1 MLHSGQKAGLGI
13 LKLIL
18 LTCCELFA
26 VPRSDLVENVWIK
39 MAAPLLIKN
48 RNFRLLFGA
57 GTLTNL
63 GDGMVVLALPW
74 LATLMS
80 QNPVA
85 IGAVAAAGRLPWL
98 LFAIPAGVII
108 DNSDHRKLIARAD
121 ILRAAIVSAIMMLAM
136 SEPVDGAVWLLAALA
151 FLLGSAEVL
160 RDSAAQTMLP
170 SIVEP
175 KDLEV
180 ANGQLWSSE
189 QLTGQFIGPPLA
201 GVLIAAGV
209 GIPFGLDAALLVLAA
224 GLVWMISLK
233 PRAKVQSGFRKALI
247 EGVAFM
253 RSDPLLLRLAIVLGI
268 ANFIATATI
277 TIQVLFAQDVLA
289 ISAYSYGLVLSVA
302 AIGAITGSLL
312 APRFIS
318 VLGTQTCLYLS
329 IATWGI
335 GYGTIGISHT
345 GVAMAIALFFVM
357 AAAMLWNVITVSWR
371 QRRIPSEILG
381 RVNSIY
387 RFFGWGSMP
396 LGAMTGGI
404 LVSVLE
410 QDFGR
415 EIALRSAFACAGAAC
430 ALLLLYALFKLR
442 LD

>member
-1 MLHSGQKAGLGI
+1 
-13 LKLIL
+13 
-18 LTCCELFA
+18 
-26 VPRSDLVENVWIK
+26 

-48 RNFRLLFGA
+48 RNYRLLFGA

-63 GDGMVVLALPW
+63 GDGLVLLALPW
-74 LATLMS
+74 FATLMS
-80 QNPVA
+80 ENPLA
-85 IGAVAAAGRLPWL
+85 IGAVAASSRLPWL
-98 LFAIPAGVII
+98 FFAIPAGVII
-108 DNSDHRKLIARAD
+108 DNADHKKLIAGAD
-121 ILRAAIVSAIMMLAM
+121 ILRAAIVLAILMLAM
-136 SEPVDGAVWLLAALA
+136 NDHAQGAIWVLAGLA

-160 RDSAAQTMLP
+160 RDNAAQTMLP
-170 SIVEP
+170 SIVESR
-175 KDLEV
+175 DLEV

-201 GVLIAAGV
+201 GVLIAAGI

-233 PRAKVQSGFRKALI
+233 PRARGQTSFRNGLI
-247 EGVAFM
+247 EGIAFM
-253 RSDPLLLRLAIVLGI
+253 RGDPLLLRLAVVLGV
-268 ANFIATATI
+268 ANFIATAAI

-289 ISAYSYGLVLSVA
+289 LSAYSYGLVLSVA
-302 AIGAITGSLL
+302 AVGAITGSLL

-318 VLGTQTCLYLS
+318 MLGAQACLYLS
-329 IATWGI
+329 IAIWGI
-335 GYGTIGISHT
+335 GYGAIGLSHT
-345 GVAMAIALFFVM
+345 GIAMAIALFFVM

-371 QRRIPSEILG
+371 QRRIPPELLG

-404 LVSVLE
+404 LVSMLE
-410 QDFGR
+410 HEFGR
-415 EIALRSAFACAGAAC
+415 EIALRATFLFAGAAC
-430 ALLLLYALFKLR
+430 VLLLVYALFKLR

>member
-1 MLHSGQKAGLGI
+1 MVLQPCNGVDNRTG
-13 LKLIL
+13 
-18 LTCCELFA
+18 F
-26 VPRSDLVENVWIK
+26 K
-39 MAAPLLIKN
+39 MTAPLIIRN
-48 RNFRLLFGA
+48 RNYRLLLGA

-108 DNSDHRKLIARAD
+108 DKAEHNKLIARANLLSAV
-121 ILRAAIVSAIMMLAM
+121 ILLAILMLAM
-136 SEPVDGAVWLLAALA
+136 NEHVQGAVWVLAGLA
-151 FLLGSAEVL
+151 FVLGSVEVL
-160 RDSAAQTMLP
+160 RDNAAQTMLP
-170 SIVEP
+170 SIVKS
-175 KDLEV
+175 KDLEA

-189 QLTGQFIGPPLA
+189 QLTNQFIGPPLA
-201 GVLIAAGV
+201 GVLIAAGI
-209 GIPFGLDAALLVLAA
+209 GIPFGLNAALLVLAA
-224 GLVWMISLK
+224 GLVWMISLA
-233 PRAKVQSGFRKALI
+233 PKVRIQTSFRKALM
-247 EGVAFM
+247 EGIAFM
-253 RSDPLLLRLAIVLGI
+253 RSDPLLLRLAVVLGV

-289 ISAYSYGLVLSVA
+289 ISAYSYGLILSVA
-302 AIGAITGSLL
+302 AVGAITGSLL
-312 APRFIS
+312 APRFIAM
-318 VLGTQTCLYLS
+318 LGTQTCLYLS

-335 GYGTIGISHT
+335 GYAAIGLSHS
-345 GVAMAIALFFVM
+345 GLAMAIALFFVM

-371 QRRIPSEILG
+371 QRRIPPALLG

-387 RFFGWGSMP
+387 RFFRWGSMP

-410 QDFGR
+410 HEFGR
-415 EIALRSAFACAGAAC
+415 EIALRTTFMSAGAAC
-430 ALLLLYALFKLR
+430 GLLLAYALFKLR
-442 LD
+442 LE

>member
-1 MLHSGQKAGLGI
+1 MS
-13 LKLIL
+13 
-18 LTCCELFA
+18 T
-26 VPRSDLVENVWIK
+26 
-39 MAAPLLIKN
+39 PLLVRN

-80 QNPVA
+80 HDPVA
-85 IGAVAAAGRLPWL
+85 IGTVAAAGRLPWL

-121 ILRAAIVSAIMMLAM
+121 ILRAAIVAAIMMLAM
-136 SEPVDGAVWLLAALA
+136 SEYIDGAIWILAALA

-160 RDSAAQTMLP
+160 RDNAAQTMLP
-170 SIVEP
+170 SIVET
-175 KDLEV
+175 KDLET

-201 GVLIAAGV
+201 GILIAAGI

-233 PRAKVQSGFRKALI
+233 PRAKIQRSFRKALF
-247 EGVAFM
+247 EGIAFM
-253 RSDPLLLRLAIVLGI
+253 RRDALLLRLAIVLGI

-289 ISAYSYGLVLSVA
+289 ISASSYGVVLSVA
-302 AIGAITGSLL
+302 AVGAITGSLL
-312 APRFIS
+312 APWAIS
-318 VLGTQTCLYLS
+318 RLGSQACLYLS

-335 GYGTIGISHT
+335 GYSAIGVSHS
-345 GVAMAIALFFVM
+345 GLAMALALFFVM

-371 QRRIPSEILG
+371 QRRIPPELLG

-415 EIALRSAFACAGAAC
+415 EIALRSSFLCAGVAC
-430 ALLLLYALFKLR
+430 TILLIYALFKLR